1 MRYFIRYANS
11 ETTQKLSETIQ
22 LTFICI
28 FVSDMFKLN
37 EYLPVFLGDDL
48 PEKGWD
54 DGMYCLETD
63 GAKILRTNLLHGYV
77 SCYAFMLV
85 DKGWMTIHCNG
96 RDLTLRPND
105 LYTYSPYLPVTV
117 AATSDDFHGYCLMA
131 DEHAAIDA
139 PVLRDL
145 VHITMLPVVQLR
157 EPKQTLPDD
166 AARHLAEK
174 MCEIIHYQ
182 HSDHIYKGEVLR
194 MLYAIFL
201 LDLQN
206 VQDRTIVHRQLS
218 QRVEDIFIG
227 FIRLLP
233 DNFIG
238 HRDIPFYASM
248 LCISPVYLSRVVR
261 QVSGRTVMDYIN
273 YMLLMEASFLLRT
286 SKLSI
291 AQISDRLHFS
301 DTPSFSK
308 FFSRMKGLSPREYRE
323 T

>member
-1 MRYFIRYANS
+1 MYSLKEALKLFVGS
-11 ETTQKLSETIQ
+11 E
-22 LTFICI
+22 
-28 FVSDMFKLN
+28 
-37 EYLPVFLGDDL
+37 LPTKDWEGS
-48 PEKGWD
+48 
-54 DGMYCLETD
+54 MYCIEIN
-63 GAKILRTNLLHGYV
+63 AAAALRTNETQGFIT
-77 SCYAFMLV
+77 CYAFILV
-85 DKGWMTIHCNG
+85 DKGWMRILYNG
-96 RDLTLRPND
+96 GELTFNPND
-105 LYTYSPYLPVTV
+105 LYTYSPGLRVTV
-117 AATSDDFHGYCLMA
+117 IAASEDFHCLCLMA

-139 PVLRDL
+139 PVVHDL
-145 VHITMLPVVQLR
+145 VHIATLPVVQLR
-157 EPKQTLPDD
+157 EPKQTLPAD

-174 MCEIIHYQ
+174 MCEITYYQ
-182 HSDHIYKGEVLR
+182 HSDHIYKAEVLR
-194 MLYAIFL
+194 LLYAVFL

-233 DNFIG
+233 DHFIE
-238 HRDIPFYASM
+238 HHDIPFYASR

-261 QVSGRTVMDYIN
+261 QVSGRTVIDYIN
-273 YMLLMEASFLLRT
+273 HMLLMEACFLLRT

-323 T
+323 S

>member
-1 MRYFIRYANS
+1 
-11 ETTQKLSETIQ
+11 
-22 LTFICI
+22 
-28 FVSDMFKLN
+28 
-37 EYLPVFLGDDL
+37 L
-48 PEKGWD
+48 PENGWD
-54 DGMYCLETD
+54 AGMYCLETN
-63 GAKILRTNLLHGYV
+63 ATKILRTNLTQGLV
-77 SCYAFMLV
+77 ACFAFILV
-85 DKGWMTIHCNG
+85 DKGWMTIHYNG
-96 RDLTLRPND
+96 RQLTIHPND
-105 LYTYSPYLPVTV
+105 LYTYSPGFPVTV
-117 AATSDDFHGYCLMA
+117 TAISDDFHGYCLMA

-139 PVLRDL
+139 PVLHDL
-145 VHITMLPVVQLR
+145 VHIATLPVVQLR

-166 AARHLAEK
+166 AARHLAGK

-182 HSDHIYKGEVLR
+182 HSDHIYKAEVSR

-218 QRVEDIFIG
+218 QRVEDIFIE

-233 DNFIG
+233 DNFIE
-238 HRDIPFYASM
+238 HRDIPFYASR

-261 QVSGRTVMDYIN
+261 QVSGRTVIDYIN
-273 YMLLMEASFLLRT
+273 HMLLVEACFLLRT

-308 FFSRMKGLSPREYRE
+308 FFSRMKGLSPRAYRE
-323 T
+323 S